1 MNPRFSFGAIALV
14 AALASGVLTGA
25 APAFADTRSSGTF
38 DLDIRGFR
46 AGILQFSGTTS
57 ASGYAVTGKLESTGI
72 AAMIRKIRFDAAASG
87 RLASGRW
94 SPARYD
100 EQADTGKRQ
109 SQSRMEYHGGI
120 PTEMIKDSRE
130 GRPNYVD
137 PATQGGT
144 VDPLTA
150 LYATLR
156 DVPADQACNLKLVMF
171 DGARRSQITLSA
183 AETAGETAGETITC
197 AGEYRRLAGFSDKEM
212 AEKQRFPFRLTYG
225 PAEGD
230 MVRVVSVSMDS
241 LYGRASLTRR

>member
-1 MNPRFSFGAIALV
+1 MNLRFSFRAMALV
-14 AALASGVLTGA
+14 AALAGA
-25 APAFADTRSSGTF
+25 GQAMAETASSGTF

-46 AGILQFSGTTS
+46 AGVLQFSGTTN
-57 ASGYAVTGKLESTGI
+57 ASSYTVTGKLESTGI
-72 AAMIRKIRFDAAASG
+72 AAMVRKIRYDAAASG

-94 SPARYD
+94 SPSRYD

-109 SQSRMEYHGGI
+109 SQSRMEYRGGI

-183 AETAGETAGETITC
+183 AETDGDTITC

-225 PAEGD
+225 TADGD

>member
-1 MNPRFSFGAIALV
+1 MNLRFSFRAMALV
-14 AALASGVLTGA
+14 AALAGA
-25 APAFADTRSSGTF
+25 VPAFADTKSSGTF

-57 ASGYAVTGKLESTGI
+57 GTGYTVTGKLESTGL
-72 AAMIRKIRFDAAASG
+72 AAMVRKIRYDAAASG
-87 RLASGRW
+87 RLSSGRW

-137 PATQGGT
+137 PATQAGT

-156 DVPADQACNLKLVMF
+156 DVSADQACNLKLVMF

-183 AETAGETAGETITC
+183 AETAGETAGDTITC

-225 PAEGD
+225 PADGD

>member
-1 MNPRFSFGAIALV
+1 MNQRFTFRAFALV
-14 AALASGVLTGA
+14 AALAGA
-25 APAFADTRSSGTF
+25 APAMSETRSSGTF
-38 DLDIRGFR
+38 DLQIKGFT
-46 AGILQFSGTTS
+46 AGVLQFSGINSGS
-57 ASGYAVTGKLESTGI
+57 AYSVTGKLESTGI

-94 SPARYD
+94 SPSRYE

-109 SQSRMEYHGGI
+109 SQSRMEYSGGI
-120 PTEMIKDSRE
+120 PVEMIKDSRE

-156 DVPADQACNLKLVMF
+156 DVPTDQVCNLKLVMF
-171 DGARRSQITLSA
+171 DGARRSQITLSS
-183 AETAGETAGETITC
+183 AERDGDTITC

-225 PAEGD
+225 AAEGD

>member
-1 MNPRFSFGAIALV
+1 MNLRFTFAAFVFV
-14 AALASGVLTGA
+14 AALAGA
-25 APAFADTRSSGTF
+25 APALAETSSSGTF
-38 DLDIRGFR
+38 DLSIRGFT
-46 AGILQFSGTTS
+46 AGVLQFSGTSTD
-57 ASGYAVTGKLESTGI
+57 SGYSVTGKLESTGI
-72 AAMIRKIRFDAAASG
+72 AAMIRKIRYDAAASG
-87 RLASGRW
+87 RLSSGRW

-109 SQSRMEYHGGI
+109 SQSRMEYSGGV

-156 DVPADQACNLKLVMF
+156 DVPADQACDLKLVMF
-171 DGARRSQITLSA
+171 DGARRSQITLSP
-183 AETAGETAGETITC
+183 AEADGDTITC

-225 PAEGD
+225 AAGGD
-230 MVRVVSVSMDS
+230 RVRVVSVSMDS